1 MDAIGC
7 YDITLYP
14 GPVLPL
20 GYVVLD
26 TAGPDTL
33 PAADTAV
40 DIDHKGI
47 IVACCRL
54 RRFIRAAQG
63 SQNWL
68 PVNHKHTGGRTPCQ
82 EPLQEH
88 PSRV

>member
-26 TAGPDTL
+26 TAGLDTL
-33 PAADTAV
+33 PAADTTA

-47 IVACCRL
+47 IVVCRL
-54 RRFIRAAQG
+54 RSFVRAAQG
-63 SQNWL
+63 SHDRL

-88 PSRV
+88 PSCV